1 MGRTVL
7 DGGGHGSSGRD
18 PRGAPSVQWPPRP
31 GGSAPRGRRGGGG
44 DPPGVSGLATFFKFI
59 IIVAAVVLIA
69 GTGLF
74 AYTIFSGVR
83 SIPDLVRG
91 SLGQLDTAV
100 SDDSRP
106 VVYTVRPG
114 MSAIE
119 IGEELYEKGL
129 IRSPLTFRTLVE
141 ARGVGSRIES
151 GDYRVSPSM
160 TTGEIVTVLSR
171 GASRSGVTVT
181 IPEGWRAEQA
191 AQKVEALN
199 IARADEVLTL
209 VRGGAGAGLPLA
221 EPLPAGATLEG
232 YLFPETYEVA
242 KDATARALVEMMARQ
257 FDKAVTPK
265 LRQQVQARGL
275 TLHQAVTLASI
286 VEREAA
292 IPAEQPIIASVYL
305 NRLRRNMPLQA
316 DPTVQF
322 AVASANLAEALGFG
336 YWKHELSR
344 TDLQLPSPYN
354 TYVQRGLPPGP
365 ICSPGLAALEAVASP
380 DETEYL
386 FFVAKGDG
394 SHVFAKTDTEHAANV
409 ERYRR

>member
-1 MGRTVL
+1 M
-7 DGGGHGSSGRD
+7 
-18 PRGAPSVQWPPRP
+18 
-31 GGSAPRGRRGGGG
+31 
-44 DPPGVSGLATFFKFI
+44 
-59 IIVAAVVLIA
+59 IA
-69 GTGLF
+69 GAGLVVYGF
-74 AYTIFSGVR
+74 LSGVQ
-83 SIPDLVRG
+83 SVPDLLRG
-91 SLGQLDTAV
+91 SLEQLDTPV

-106 VVYTVRPG
+106 IVYTVRPG

-119 IGEELYEKGL
+119 IGEELHAKGL

-141 ARGVGSRIES
+141 TRGVGARIEA
-151 GDYRVSPSM
+151 GDYQVSPSM
-160 TTGEIVTVLSR
+160 TTGEIVNVLSR

-191 AQKVEALN
+191 AQKVEALS

-209 VRGGAGAGLPLA
+209 VRGGGAAGLPLA

-242 KDATARALVEMMARQ
+242 KDATARALVEMMVRQ
-257 FDKAVTPK
+257 FDKSVTPK
-265 LRQQVQARGL
+265 LRQQIQARGL
-275 TLHQAVTLASI
+275 NLHQAVTVASI

-305 NRLRRNMPLQA
+305 NRLKRDMPLQA

-336 YWKHELSR
+336 YWKRELTR
-344 TDLQLPSPYN
+344 ADLQFVSPYN

-365 ICSPGLAALEAVASP
+365 ICSPGLSALEAVANP
-380 DETEYL
+380 AETEYL

-394 SHVFAKTDTEHAANV
+394 GHVFAKTDIEHAANV

>member
-7 DGGGHGSSGRD
+7 DGGSKGPHGRD
-18 PRGAPSVQWPPRP
+18 PQAVRWPPRP
-31 GGSAPRGRRGGGG
+31 GGSAGGAPRGRRGGGG
-44 DPPGVSGLATFFKFI
+44 DPPGVSGLATLLKLVI
-59 IIVAAVVLIA
+59 TLVAIALIA
-69 GTGLF
+69 GAGLF
-74 AYTIFSGVR
+74 AYGVIGSIG
-83 SIPDLVRG
+83 SIPDMVRG
-91 SLGQLDTAV
+91 SLGQLDTPV

-106 VVYTVRPG
+106 VVFTVSPG

-119 IGEELYEKGL
+119 IGDELHAQGL
-129 IRSPLTFRTLVE
+129 IRSPLTFRTIVE
-141 ARGVGSRIES
+141 ARGVGAKIES
-151 GDYRVSPSM
+151 GDYQVSPSM
-160 TTGEIVTVLSR
+160 TTGEIVAVLSR
-171 GASRSGVTVT
+171 GASLSGIRVT

-191 AQKVEALN
+191 AQKIESLS
-199 IARADEVLTL
+199 IARSDEVLDL

-221 EPLPAGATLEG
+221 EPLPNGATLEG

-242 KDATARALVEMMARQ
+242 KDANARVLVEMMARQ

-265 LRQQVQARGL
+265 LRQQLTGRGL

-305 NRLRRNMPLQA
+305 NRLKMNMPLQA

-322 AVASANLAEALGFG
+322 AVASANLAEAFGFG
-336 YWKHELSR
+336 YWKHELTR
-344 TDLQLPSPYN
+344 ADLQLPSPYN

-365 ICSPGLAALEAVASP
+365 ICSPGLSALEAVANP
-380 DETEYL
+380 AETEYL

-394 SHVFAKTDTEHAANV
+394 SHVFAKTDVEHAANV
-409 ERYRR
+409 ERYRP

>member
-1 MGRTVL
+1 
-7 DGGGHGSSGRD
+7 
-18 PRGAPSVQWPPRP
+18 
-31 GGSAPRGRRGGGG
+31 
-44 DPPGVSGLATFFKFI
+44 LAAFFKLL
-59 IIVAAVVLIA
+59 IVLGAVALVA
-69 GTGLF
+69 GAGLF
-74 AYTIFSGVR
+74 AYGMLGSLS
-83 SIPDLVRG
+83 SIPDMVRG
-91 SLGQLDTAV
+91 SLGQLDTPV

-114 MSAIE
+114 MSAVD
-119 IGEELYEKGL
+119 IGDDLHAKGL

-141 ARGVGSRIES
+141 ARGVGARIES
-151 GDYRVSPSM
+151 GEYRISPSM

-171 GASRSGVTVT
+171 GASRVGVTVT

-191 AQKVEALN
+191 AQKVEALS
-199 IARADEVLTL
+199 IARAEEVLAL

-242 KDATARALVEMMARQ
+242 KDATARTLVEMMARQ

-265 LRQQVQARGL
+265 LRQQVNARGL

-305 NRLRRNMPLQA
+305 NRLRRDMPLQA

-336 YWKHELSR
+336 YWKQELSR
-344 TDLQLPSPYN
+344 ADLQLQSPYN

-365 ICSPGLAALEAVASP
+365 ICSPGLAALEAVANAA
-380 DETEYL
+380 ETGFLY
-386 FFVAKGDG
+386 FVAKGDG
-394 SHVFAKTDTEHAANV
+394 SHVFANSDAEHAANV